1 MCNQRIALLR
11 NIFCCYIVGAA
22 CDRQKQKRKQEIS
35 SKASASI
42 RLILA
47 TALSDSQNSS
57 EGANG
62 KTLVLS
68 RYERA
73 GIVTKIPSTNCS
85 WCYIGE
91 TGRAF
96 NSRKRNIWETSKL
109 QPKVLESLITPGPTT
124 TSLILK
130 TRQLLIKAFSVE
142 AWQTKVTPNA
152 DYNSCPLPGKT
163 IFLIWQLIL
172 CCSVLISLM
181 FIWNM
186 ANSCS
191 FQRVFGC

>member
-11 NIFCCYIVGAA
+11 NIFFFYIVGAA

-47 TALSDSQNSS
+47 TALSDSQNSR

-68 RYERA
+68 RYERP

-109 QPKVLESLITPGPTT
+109 RPKVLESLITPGPTT
-124 TSLILK
+124 ISLILK
-130 TRQLLIKAFSVE
+130 TRQLLTKAFLVE

-152 DYNSCPLPGKT
+152 DYNSCPLPGNT

-172 CCSVLISLM
+172 CCSVLI
-181 FIWNM
+181 
-186 ANSCS
+186 
-191 FQRVFGC
+191 